1 MNKLSGGTTMSLT
14 QEMAERMKIK
24 KKYYTIRFSG

>member
-1 MNKLSGGTTMSLT
+1 MNKLSGGKKMSLT
-14 QEMAERMKIK
+14 KEMAERMKIK

>member
-1 MNKLSGGTTMSLT
+1 MNKLSGGTMSLT
-14 QEMAERMKIK
+14 KEMAERMKIK

>member
-1 MNKLSGGTTMSLT
+1 MNKLSGRTMSLT
-14 QEMAERMKIK
+14 KEMAERMKIK